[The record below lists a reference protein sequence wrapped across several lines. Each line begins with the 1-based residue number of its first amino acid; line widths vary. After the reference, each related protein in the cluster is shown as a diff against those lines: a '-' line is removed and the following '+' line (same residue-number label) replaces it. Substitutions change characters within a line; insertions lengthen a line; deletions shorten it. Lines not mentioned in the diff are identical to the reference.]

1 MIPQKPNLKPFSLF
15 KVQQSSINQKPY
27 AMYYTYDKSTLR
39 FVRVNWLSAM
49 LKVIVIFVVLISLF
63 GLTIQSTKQ
72 YRTESE
78 VMIIMAE
85 HNEFSADKL
94 IGMIK
99 EMNFRYPHIVY
110 AQAILETSNFQ
121 SRIFKENHNIFG
133 MKQAVIR
140 ITKSLG
146 TQYEHAYYKNWMES
160 LDDYA
165 LYSAT
170 YLSPL
175 NTESEYFNYLGQN
188 YAEDTQYV
196 FKLKQIIIAMDLK
209 SKFNY
214 NGSEINSVNN

>member
-1 MIPQKPNLKPFSLF
+1 
-15 KVQQSSINQKPY
+15 
-27 AMYYTYDKSTLR
+27 MYYTYDERTLR
-39 FVRVNWLSAM
+39 FVRVNWLTVTM
-49 LKVIVIFVVLISLF
+49 KVFVIFAVLISLL

-72 YRTESE
+72 NRTESE
-78 VMIIMAE
+78 VMIIMAG

-94 IGMIK
+94 IGMINK
-99 EMNFRYPHIVY
+99 MNFRYPYIVY

-165 LYSAT
+165 LYSST

-175 NTESEYFNYLGQN
+175 NTESEYFNYLGQY
-188 YAEDTQYV
+188 YAEDSQYV
-196 FKLKQIIIAMDLK
+196 SKLKHIIITMNLK
-209 SKFNY
+209 SVFNY
-214 NGSEINSVNN
+214 NGSENISINN

>member
-1 MIPQKPNLKPFSLF
+1 
-15 KVQQSSINQKPY
+15 
-27 AMYYTYDKSTLR
+27 MYYTYDKRALR
-39 FVRVNWLSAM
+39 FVRVNWLTVM
-49 LKVIVIFVVLISLF
+49 MKLFVIFVVLISLF

-72 YRTESE
+72 NRTESE

-85 HNEFSADKL
+85 HYEFSADKL

-99 EMNFRYPHIVY
+99 KMNFKYPYIVY
-110 AQAILETSNFQ
+110 AQAILESSNFH
-121 SRIFKENHNIFG
+121 SRIFIENHNIFG

-165 LYSAT
+165 LYSST

-196 FKLKQIIIAMDLK
+196 SKLKQIIITMDLK

-214 NGSEINSVNN
+214 HGSENNSIDN

>member
-1 MIPQKPNLKPFSLF
+1 
-15 KVQQSSINQKPY
+15 
-27 AMYYTYDKSTLR
+27 MYYTYDKSTLR

-188 YAEDTQYV
+188 YAEDSQYV
-196 FKLKQIIIAMDLK
+196 SKLKQIIVTMNLK

-214 NGSEINSVNN
+214 NDLEYYSINN

>member
-1 MIPQKPNLKPFSLF
+1 
-15 KVQQSSINQKPY
+15 
-27 AMYYTYDKSTLR
+27 MYYTYDERTLR
-39 FVRVNWLSAM
+39 FVRVNWLTVTM
-49 LKVIVIFVVLISLF
+49 KVFVIFAVLISLL

-72 YRTESE
+72 NRTESE

-94 IGMIK
+94 IGMINK
-99 EMNFRYPHIVY
+99 MNFRYPYIVY

-165 LYSAT
+165 LYSST

-188 YAEDTQYV
+188 YAEDSQYV
-196 FKLKQIIIAMDLK
+196 SKLKQIIVTMNLK

-214 NGSEINSVNN
+214 KDSENISMNN

>member
-1 MIPQKPNLKPFSLF
+1 
-15 KVQQSSINQKPY
+15 
-27 AMYYTYDKSTLR
+27 MYYTYDRSTLR
-39 FVRVNWLSAM
+39 FVRVNWLSLM
-49 LKVIVIFVVLISLF
+49 MKVLVIFAVLISLL

-72 YRTESE
+72 NRTESE

-85 HNEFSADKL
+85 RNEFSAEKL
-94 IGMIK
+94 IGMINK
-99 EMNFRYPHIVY
+99 MNFRYPYIVY

-146 TQYEHAYYKNWMES
+146 TQYEHAYYNNWMES

-165 LYSAT
+165 LYSST

-188 YAEDTQYV
+188 YAEDSQYV
-196 FKLKQIIIAMDLK
+196 SKLKQIIVTMNLK

-214 NGSEINSVNN
+214 NDLEYYSINN

>member
-1 MIPQKPNLKPFSLF
+1 
-15 KVQQSSINQKPY
+15 
-27 AMYYTYDKSTLR
+27 MYYTYDKHTLR
-39 FVRVNWLSAM
+39 FVRVNWLTVM
-49 LKVIVIFVVLISLF
+49 MKIFVIFVVLISLF
-63 GLTIQSTKQ
+63 GLTIQRTKQ
-72 YRTESE
+72 NRTESE

-94 IGMIK
+94 IGMIQK
-99 EMNFRYPHIVY
+99 MNFKFPYIVY

-165 LYSAT
+165 LYSST

-188 YAEDTQYV
+188 YAEDSQYV
-196 FKLKQIIIAMDLK
+196 SKLRQVIIAMDLK

-214 NGSEINSVNN
+214 HGSEDNSLSN

>member
-1 MIPQKPNLKPFSLF
+1 
-15 KVQQSSINQKPY
+15 
-27 AMYYTYDKSTLR
+27 MYYTYDERTLC
-39 FVRVNWLSAM
+39 FVRVNWLAVM
-49 LKVIVIFVVLISLF
+49 MKVFVIFAVLISLL

-72 YRTESE
+72 NRTESE

-99 EMNFRYPHIVY
+99 KMNFKYPHIVF

-165 LYSAT
+165 LYSST

-188 YAEDTQYV
+188 YAEDSQYV
-196 FKLKQIIIAMDLK
+196 SKLKQIIVTMNLK

-214 NGSEINSVNN
+214 NDLENISINN

>member
-1 MIPQKPNLKPFSLF
+1 
-15 KVQQSSINQKPY
+15 
-27 AMYYTYDKSTLR
+27 MYYTYDKSTLR
-39 FVRVNWLSAM
+39 FVRVNWLSLIMKA
-49 LKVIVIFVVLISLF
+49 LVIFVVLISLF

-72 YRTESE
+72 NRTESE
-78 VMIIMAE
+78 IMIIMAE
-85 HNEFSADKL
+85 QNEFSAEKL

-99 EMNFRYPHIVY
+99 KMNFKYPHIVF

-146 TQYEHAYYKNWMES
+146 TQYEHAFYKNWMDS
-160 LDDYA
+160 LDDFA
-165 LYSAT
+165 LYAST

-196 FKLKQIIIAMDLK
+196 YKLKQIIVTMNLK

-214 NGSEINSVNN
+214 SDSENNSIAYH

>member
-1 MIPQKPNLKPFSLF
+1 
-15 KVQQSSINQKPY
+15 
-27 AMYYTYDKSTLR
+27 MYYTYDKRTLR
-39 FVRVNWLSAM
+39 FVRVNWLTVM
-49 LKVIVIFVVLISLF
+49 MKIFVIFVVSISLF
-63 GLTIQSTKQ
+63 GLTIQRTKQ
-72 YRTESE
+72 NRTESE

-94 IGMIK
+94 FGMINK
-99 EMNFRYPHIVY
+99 MNFKYPYIVY

-165 LYSAT
+165 LYSST

-175 NTESEYFNYLGQN
+175 NNESEYFNYLGQN
-188 YAEDTQYV
+188 YAEDSQYV
-196 FKLKQIIIAMDLK
+196 SKLKQIIITMNLK

-214 NGSEINSVNN
+214 NDLENISINN

>member
-1 MIPQKPNLKPFSLF
+1 
-15 KVQQSSINQKPY
+15 
-27 AMYYTYDKSTLR
+27 MYYTYDKRTLR
-39 FVRVNWLSAM
+39 FVRVNWLTVM
-49 LKVIVIFVVLISLF
+49 MKVFVIFAVIISLL

-72 YRTESE
+72 NRTESE
-78 VMIIMAE
+78 IMIIMADY
-85 HNEFSADKL
+85 NEFSADKL
-94 IGMIK
+94 IGMIQK
-99 EMNFRYPHIVY
+99 MNFKFPYIVY

-165 LYSAT
+165 LYSST

-175 NTESEYFNYLGQN
+175 KAESEYFNYLGQN
-188 YAEDTQYV
+188 YAEDSQYV
-196 FKLKQIIIAMDLK
+196 AKLRQIIITMDLK

-214 NGSEINSVNN
+214 HGSEDNSINN

>member
-1 MIPQKPNLKPFSLF
+1 
-15 KVQQSSINQKPY
+15 
-27 AMYYTYDKSTLR
+27 MYYTYDKSTLR
-39 FVRVNWLSAM
+39 FVRVNWLTVM
-49 LKVIVIFVVLISLF
+49 MKVLVIFVVLISLF

-72 YRTESE
+72 NRTESE

-99 EMNFRYPHIVY
+99 KLNFKYPHIVY

-121 SRIFKENHNIFG
+121 SRIFKENNNIFG

-165 LYSAT
+165 LYSST
-170 YLSPL
+170 YLSSL
-175 NTESEYFNYLGQN
+175 TTESEYFNYLGQN

-196 FKLKQIIIAMDLK
+196 SKLRQIIIAMNLK
-209 SKFNY
+209 SEFNY
-214 NGSEINSVNN
+214 TGSENNSINN